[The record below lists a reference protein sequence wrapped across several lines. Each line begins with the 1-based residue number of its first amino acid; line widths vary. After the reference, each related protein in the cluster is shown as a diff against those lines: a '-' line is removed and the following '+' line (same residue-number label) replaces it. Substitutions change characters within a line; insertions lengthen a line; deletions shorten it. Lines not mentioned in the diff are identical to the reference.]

1 MSVATLPEYTVG
13 TAWKALVTKTG
24 AVGDACVIWSV
35 DAGGAPDH
43 AAAMAIL
50 GLGADD
56 VTVRIAGGADVAA
69 PTSADPDRYGDIRF
83 WLRSAC
89 KFG

>member
-13 TAWKALVTKTG
+13 TAWKALVVLSDDG
-24 AVGDACVIWSV
+24 GDSCFVWSV
-35 DAGGAPDH
+35 DGAGAPDH
-43 AAAMAIL
+43 AAAMATL
-50 GLGADD
+50 GLAADD
-56 VTVRIAGGADVAA
+56 VAMRVAGGSDVAVPA
-69 PTSADPDRYGDIRF
+69 SADPDNYSDIRF